1 MTKKKFQC
9 EDCGYYWE
17 KNPAEKSCLNSPV
30 YLSSRIHQAAR
41 HKRFAKK
48 ARNNVRRAYSFKA
61 SGQMQLKNNLRSDAY
76 ENRN

>member
-17 KNPAEKSCLNSPV
+17 KKSAEKSPLNCPV
-30 YLSSRIHQAAR
+30 CLSSRIHRSAR

-48 ARNNVRRAYSFKA
+48 ARNNVRRAYSFRA
-61 SGQMQLKNNLRSDAY
+61 GA
-76 ENRN
+76 